1 MRSMTGYGRASAP
14 IGSLTLTLQVS
25 SVNRKTLDL
34 TMKMPEVW
42 EPLEPTIAAA
52 VRQAASRGKVHV
64 DVEVSGSGALTDSPW
79 DETAAGIMLDR
90 LSAWAAGR
98 GVAFSPTPELLWNIA
113 SSQRRT
119 AQLPT
124 IEEAQPTLL
133 DVLDTALRSFSAMR
147 AREGETLLVD
157 FLARLEFLR
166 RHLAVIIERA
176 PTVVVFYREQL
187 FSRLRQAG
195 LELDLGDERVLKE
208 IALFADRC
216 DLSEEIT
223 RFRSHA
229 EQFESLLKSDG
240 EIGRKAEFILQE
252 MGREVHTMGSK
263 ANDLT
268 ISRAVIELKN
278 ELEKIREQ
286 IANVE

>member
-1 MRSMTGYGRASAP
+1 M
-14 IGSLTLTLQVS
+14 
-25 SVNRKTLDL
+25 
-34 TMKMPEVW
+34 
-42 EPLEPTIAAA
+42 
-52 VRQAASRGKVHV
+52 
-64 DVEVSGSGALTDSPW
+64 
-79 DETAAGIMLDR
+79 
-90 LSAWAAGR
+90 
-98 GVAFSPTPELLWNIA
+98 PTPELLWSIA

-119 AQLPT
+119 TELPT
-124 IEEAQPTLL
+124 LEESQSILL
-133 DVLDTALRSFSAMR
+133 DTLDTALRSFSAMR

-166 RHLAVIIERA
+166 RHLAIVVDRA
-176 PTVVVFYREQL
+176 PHVVIFYREQL

-216 DLSEEIT
+216 DLTEELT
-223 RFRSHA
+223 RFRSHV

-240 EIGRKAEFILQE
+240 EVGRKAEFILQE

-286 IANVE
+286 IANIE

>member
-1 MRSMTGYGRASAP
+1 MTGYGRASVP
-14 IGSLTLTLQVS
+14 LGSLTLTVQIS

-34 TMKMPEVW
+34 TMKMPEAW
-42 EPLEPTIAAA
+42 EPLEPTVAAA
-52 VRQAASRGKVHV
+52 VRQVASRGKVHV
-64 DVEVSGSGALTDSPW
+64 DMEVTGSGTSTDAPW

-90 LSAWAAGR
+90 LSAWASSR
-98 GVAFSPTPELLWNIA
+98 GVAFMPTPELLWSIA

-119 AQLPT
+119 TELPT
-124 IEEAQPTLL
+124 LEESQSILL
-133 DVLDTALRSFSAMR
+133 DTLDTALRSFSAMR

-166 RHLAVIIERA
+166 RHLAIVVDRA
-176 PTVVVFYREQL
+176 PHVVIFYREQL

-216 DLSEEIT
+216 DLTEELT
-223 RFRSHA
+223 RFRSHV

-240 EIGRKAEFILQE
+240 EVGRKAEFILQE

-286 IANVE
+286 IANIE

>member
-1 MRSMTGYGRASAP
+1 MTSYGRASAP
-14 IGSLTLTLQVS
+14 IGALTLTLQIS

-52 VRQAASRGKVHV
+52 VRQVASRGKVHV
-64 DVEVSGSGALTDSPW
+64 DVEVTGSGTSTDSPW
-79 DETAAGIMLDR
+79 DEVAAGIMLDR
-90 LSAWAAGR
+90 LSAWASSK
-98 GVAFSPTPELLWNIA
+98 GVAFQPTPELLWSIA

-119 AQLPT
+119 TQLPT
-124 IEEAQPTLL
+124 IEDARSVLL
-133 DVLDTALRSFSAMR
+133 DTLDTALRSFSAMR

-157 FLARLEFLR
+157 FLTRLELLR
-166 RHLAVIIERA
+166 RHLAAIMDRA
-176 PTVVVFYREQL
+176 PQVVVFYREQF

-223 RFRSHA
+223 RFRSHV
-229 EQFESLLKSDG
+229 EQFESLLKSEG
-240 EIGRKAEFILQE
+240 EVGRKAEFILQE

-268 ISRAVIELKN
+268 ISRSVIELKN

-286 IANVE
+286 IANIE